1 MMISTMNE
9 IDEYERKKRKQ
20 IATMRSLLDYG
31 LGIAIITAGIF
42 LIIRDR
48 LKLEFNEAYPPSYTD
63 KLFGAV
69 CILYGAWRCYRG
81 YRKNYFK

>member
-9 IDEYERKKRKQ
+9 IEEYERKKRKQ

-31 LGIAIITAGIF
+31 LGIAIITAGVF

-48 LKLEFNEAYPPSYTD
+48 LKLEFNETYPPSYTD
-63 KLFGAV
+63 KL
-69 CILYGAWRCYRG
+69 LD
-81 YRKNYFK
+81 RKSVV